1 MKSKSIIKPKEIA
14 KLPLLIKQ
22 KILEYYEKNE
32 REELE
37 RKRQEKYAAPYWERI
52 DQERRWRMHEND
64 NMLSKR
70 CKVQIFTSFFGC
82 LLVPTIVLFWL
93 NHCIQI
99 QGYVTSISTFIN
111 VTHFINVKH
120 AINIYNC
127 TVDIG
132 YNYTIISNNQENT
145 LYNKNASYTNIF
157 NNSDD
162 AIYFITQYTNNYKV
176 GEKTNIYMRY
186 VDNSDTGQLE
196 KCLPK
201 EDNQTYV
208 IAVLLA
214 LAVSLIFV
222 AIIFQT
228 CFDLVGHQRRMR
240 QFQEWLDL

>member
-1 MKSKSIIKPKEIA
+1 MKSKSTIKPKEIA

-32 REELE
+32 QEELE

-52 DQERRWRMHEND
+52 EQSRSWQMNEDGI
-64 NMLSKR
+64 MLKNR
-70 CKVQIFTSFFGC
+70 CIVEILASIFVC
-82 LLVPTIVLFWL
+82 LLVPIIVLFWL
-93 NHCIQI
+93 NHCIQM
-99 QGYVTSISTFIN
+99 QGYISSIST
-111 VTHFINVKH
+111 FINVKH

-132 YNYTIISNNQENT
+132 YNYTISNNQENT
-145 LYNKNASYTNIF
+145 LYKKNVSYTNIF

-162 AIYFITQYTNNYKV
+162 AIDFITQYTNNYKV

-201 EDNQTYV
+201 EDNLSYA
-208 IAVLLA
+208 IAIILIMFA
-214 LAVSLIFV
+214 SAIFV
-222 AIIFQT
+222 SIIYNT
-228 CFDLVGHQRRMR
+228 CRHLVGHQRRMR